1 MNQINPRF
9 GNDLNAFTLTG
20 IVRYGF
26 RRYNTF
32 KNKKPYL
39 LFLLQ
44 QPYKTKD
51 GKDRFKGYQILCFN
65 PEYAESLFALKQ
77 QVYVRVKGNVSVET
91 YTKDDA
97 PRTVIKLL
105 ANEIEIVDKLM
116 LPFIA
121 PKSEQEKGVPKE
133 IYEHTTVFVRPK
145 DPEPS
150 KEALNPTDI
159 DLDELDRAIQ
169 RQKLEREKNAKPLED
184 MTLEEINNE
193 LGKLK

>member
-1 MNQINPRF
+1 MANNPRIGSDINEF
-9 GNDLNAFTLTG
+9 ELTG
-20 IVRYGF
+20 LVRYGF

-51 GKDRFKGYQILCFN
+51 GKDRYKGFQILCFN
-65 PEYAESLFALKQ
+65 PEYAEKLFALNQ
-77 QVYVRVKGNVSVET
+77 QAYVRVKGNVSVET
-91 YTKDDA
+91 YTKDEA

-105 ANEIEIVDKLM
+105 ANEIEIIEKMM
-116 LPFIA
+116 LPVIK

-133 IYEHTTVFVRPK
+133 IYENTTVFQRTPPPAPK
-145 DPEPS
+145 LS
-150 KEALNPTDI
+150 KPVS
-159 DLDELDRAIQ
+159 ELTEEE
-169 RQKLEREKNAKPLED
+169 LE
-184 MTLEEINNE
+184 IE